1 MWHRGEILHLR
12 NCGLGYRTVT
22 LREAEY
28 ERISYVMEITV
39 EYINKARNNQISEAA
54 TLLGAIGMILSKF
67 PKTKHEGTVMS
78 DIATLAGLYAYIDN
92 KWHPDDVLTFD
103 LGMKTKRTDQ
113 KEKTMTHVW
122 WWYE

>member
-1 MWHRGEILHLR
+1 M
-12 NCGLGYRTVT
+12 GYRTVT